1 MGESRKLY
9 SAGVVI
15 AAGCLIA
22 LLGFGARSSFGLFL
36 EPMSADR
43 GWGRET
49 FAIALAIQNLIWG
62 LGVPIASALSDRYG
76 PPRILAA
83 GAIVY
88 GLGTWGMT
96 VTTTGA
102 GLTLFAGVLTGLGI
116 AFTSFSI
123 ALAAMVRVVP
133 IERQTVVLGMGTA
146 AGSLG
151 QVVFS
156 PLSQLLIADYGWD
169 WSLIALAA
177 STLLMIPLAFV
188 LPGGADFEE
197 DSPIRQSIGEAIQEA
212 LRHRGYVLL
221 TIGFFVC
228 GFHVAFITVH
238 FPAYV
243 RDLGLAAE
251 IGAYAIAIIG
261 LMNILG
267 SFLSGLA
274 GRYWQ
279 KKHGLV
285 LIYGLRGIAIT
296 ALMLAPKTATTMYLF
311 SASMG
316 VLWLSTMPLTSG
328 IVAQV
333 FGARYMATLFGI
345 VFFGHQLGSFSGV
358 WLGGY
363 LYDRTGSYD
372 MVWWVGVALSFLAAL
387 IHMPINERPLPRLT
401 AATAS
406 SNPS

>member
-9 SAGVVI
+9 SAGVIIV
-15 AAGCLIA
+15 AGCLIA

-49 FAIALAIQNLIWG
+49 FAVALAIQNLIWG

-96 VTTTGA
+96 VTTTGT